1 MRKALL
7 AGGCVVLLFIVG
19 SIARSLIYGTTPTCD
34 DCGGRRIIVTH
45 RDDQY
50 MTATEWRCEKCGRFT
65 VEHVLKDTGDG
76 RYFDAQ

>member
-19 SIARSLIYGTTPTCD
+19 SIARSLLSTRVPTCD
-34 DCGGRRIIVTH
+34 DCGGRLVQTMH

-50 MTATEWRCEKCGRFT
+50 MTATEWKCEQCGRFT
-65 VEHVLKDTGDG
+65 VEHVHKDTGDG
-76 RYFDAQ
+76 RYFDRQ